1 MKNKIYILFFIF
13 GMLCMPQVNYAQVD
27 FNKLPTD
34 DLGNFEDEFQES
46 FYEALKQK
54 GIENYDRAAQALLK
68 CIELDKSV
76 PVLYFELGKN
86 YNALKN
92 FGAAEDALKEAVSKD
107 PSNEWFLDELYDF
120 YVQQDDQDKAIKTV
134 KQLVK
139 FHPDYKEDLATL
151 YYKTKKY
158 NNALELLDELDAE
171 FGVSHVRDATRNR
184 IYDASGRKKDQIKNL
199 EARVDN
205 NPEKEGNYLA
215 LIFRYSENNQKEEA
229 FKTAQELLKINPN
242 SQIVHLALYKFYL
255 DDGNAQKAIE
265 SMKIVI
271 QSTQIKPEAK
281 QKVLTDFVKFVK
293 NNPQYETDLV
303 EATTL
308 INTGNDGKTLLELGQ
323 YYFKKGDKE
332 KALKYFE
339 DASKL
344 ENENFTIL
352 KHILLL
358 NIDLKHYTIAEKKSR
373 EALDKYPSQ
382 PLCYLV
388 NGVALNQ
395 LNKPKDAIES
405 LESGLDWLIDDTKM
419 EIDFYKQLSKAY
431 TLLNNTTKAKTFSDK
446 AKQLESQN

>member
-1 MKNKIYILFFIF
+1 MKKQLRILFFIF

-323 YYFKKGDKE
+323 YYYKKGDKE